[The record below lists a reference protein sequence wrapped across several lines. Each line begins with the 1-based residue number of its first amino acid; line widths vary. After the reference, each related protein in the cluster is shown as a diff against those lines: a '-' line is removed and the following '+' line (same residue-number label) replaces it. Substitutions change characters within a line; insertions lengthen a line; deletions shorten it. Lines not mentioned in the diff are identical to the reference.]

1 MLGISWPELLTIA
14 VVALVVV
21 GPKDLPYAMRFV
33 GDWVGRLRRMSRELQ
48 GQFREALREA
58 ELDSVRQDIE
68 AIGKKGPLADAERQ
82 LKQVDTDVRRQA
94 VDAPAKRGVSN
105 A

>member
-1 MLGISWPELLTIA
+1 MLGISWNELLIIA

-21 GPKDLPYAMRFV
+21 GPKDLPYAMRLI
-33 GDWVGRLRRMSRELQ
+33 GNWTGKLRRISHEFQ

-68 AIGKKGPLADAERQ
+68 AIGRKGSLADTERQ
-82 LKQVDTDVRRQA
+82 LKHIDADLRRTPKDIPIQPGA
-94 VDAPAKRGVSN
+94 SGV
-105 A
+105 